1 MEARIRA
8 PPGAGHRSGAPKS
21 HRPPAEP
28 SASVRQDRT
37 REGWLIADRKYGGV
51 TIGGIVV
58 IVGVLM
64 MLFVSLVIGLIVT
77 LIGLVAFGG
86 FVRGKWY

>member
-1 MEARIRA
+1 M
-8 PPGAGHRSGAPKS
+8 
-21 HRPPAEP
+21 
-28 SASVRQDRT
+28 
-37 REGWLIADRKYGGV
+37 ADRKYGGV

-64 MLFVSLVIGLIVT
+64 MLLVSLVVGLIVT

>member
-1 MEARIRA
+1 M
-8 PPGAGHRSGAPKS
+8 
-21 HRPPAEP
+21 
-28 SASVRQDRT
+28 
-37 REGWLIADRKYGGV
+37 ADRKYGGV

-58 IVGVLM
+58 ILGVLM
-64 MLFVSLVIGLIVT
+64 MLFFSLVIGLIVT

>member
-1 MEARIRA
+1 M
-8 PPGAGHRSGAPKS
+8 
-21 HRPPAEP
+21 
-28 SASVRQDRT
+28 
-37 REGWLIADRKYGGV
+37 ADRKYGGV

>member
-1 MEARIRA
+1 M
-8 PPGAGHRSGAPKS
+8 
-21 HRPPAEP
+21 
-28 SASVRQDRT
+28 
-37 REGWLIADRKYGGV
+37 ADRKYGGV

-64 MLFVSLVIGLIVT
+64 MLFVSLVVGLIVT

>member
-1 MEARIRA
+1 M
-8 PPGAGHRSGAPKS
+8 
-21 HRPPAEP
+21 
-28 SASVRQDRT
+28 
-37 REGWLIADRKYGGV
+37 ADRKYGGV

-58 IVGVLM
+58 IVGVIM

>member
-1 MEARIRA
+1 M
-8 PPGAGHRSGAPKS
+8 
-21 HRPPAEP
+21 
-28 SASVRQDRT
+28 
-37 REGWLIADRKYGGV
+37 ADRKYGGV

-58 IVGVLM
+58 ILGVLM
-64 MLFVSLVIGLIVT
+64 MLFVSVLIGLIVT

>member
-1 MEARIRA
+1 M
-8 PPGAGHRSGAPKS
+8 
-21 HRPPAEP
+21 
-28 SASVRQDRT
+28 
-37 REGWLIADRKYGGV
+37 ADRKYGGV
-51 TIGGIVV
+51 TIGGMV

-86 FVRGKWY
+86 FVRGR

>member
-1 MEARIRA
+1 M
-8 PPGAGHRSGAPKS
+8 
-21 HRPPAEP
+21 
-28 SASVRQDRT
+28 
-37 REGWLIADRKYGGV
+37 ADRKYGGV

-58 IVGVLM
+58 IVGGLM
-64 MLFVSLVIGLIVT
+64 MLFVSLVVGLIVT

>member
-1 MEARIRA
+1 M
-8 PPGAGHRSGAPKS
+8 
-21 HRPPAEP
+21 
-28 SASVRQDRT
+28 
-37 REGWLIADRKYGGV
+37 ADRKYGGV

-58 IVGVLM
+58 IVGVIM

-86 FVRGKWY
+86 FVRGRWY

>member
-1 MEARIRA
+1 M
-8 PPGAGHRSGAPKS
+8 
-21 HRPPAEP
+21 
-28 SASVRQDRT
+28 
-37 REGWLIADRKYGGV
+37 ADRKYGGV

-58 IVGVLM
+58 ILGVLM